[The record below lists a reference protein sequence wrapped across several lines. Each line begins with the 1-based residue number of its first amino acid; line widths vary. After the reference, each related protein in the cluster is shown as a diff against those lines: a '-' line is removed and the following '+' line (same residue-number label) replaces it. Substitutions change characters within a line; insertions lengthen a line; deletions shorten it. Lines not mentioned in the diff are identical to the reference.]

1 MFNWNFL
8 ESVLVAE
15 KLISKISEL
24 ILMMITILMGEYF

>member
-8 ESVLVAE
+8 ESILVTK

-24 ILMMITILMGEYF
+24 ILMMITILMGEYI